1 MQAEYYFV
9 VNGQQQGPFPKEELR
24 KYNISPDTLV
34 WRAGMTNWVK
44 ATELPELAD
53 LFAINVEVVDNPS
66 NFQTGE
72 NVSQDTSDNNWFA
85 MFAGNRFGPTSI
97 SALIANGLTRDTP
110 VWHPGMNDWQPAY
123 TQTEVMTA
131 LNQVPPTGNSYG
143 QHPPYSQPNGFAN
156 NPQYGQ
162 QNPYGYGS
170 QTPNGYPQYGQS
182 ADNKP
187 NFAANPQY
195 NSGQTYGQN
204 YGQQNYGQQN
214 YGQNYGQQNPN
225 QFGNSSAYTN
235 WLPLAIVA
243 TILGF
248 LCSCI
253 GAIFGIIG
261 IIQANKANGFYAIG
275 NESMGNQANNTA
287 KTMTIIGFVLA
298 GIGLISSIF
307 WFNSSNRL
315 FDLITYSI

>member
-53 LFAINVEVVDNPS
+53 LFAINVDVVDNPS
-66 NFQTGE
+66 NFQTDE

-143 QHPPYSQPNGFAN
+143 QHPLTRSQT
-156 NPQYGQ
+156 
-162 QNPYGYGS
+162 GS
-170 QTPNGYPQYGQS
+170 QIIRNMGNRILTGMALRLPTVIRNMGNPLTTSRISRQIHNIIPG
-182 ADNKP
+182 KP
-187 NFAANPQY
+187 TGKIMV
-195 NSGQTYGQN
+195 SKIT
-204 YGQQNYGQQN
+204 
-214 YGQNYGQQNPN
+214 
-225 QFGNSSAYTN
+225 GNRIMVRITGSRIRISSAT
-235 WLPLAIVA
+235 LPPTPIGCLWQLLPRYSDSYALA
-243 TILGF
+243 
-248 LCSCI
+248 
-253 GAIFGIIG
+253 
-261 IIQANKANGFYAIG
+261 
-275 NESMGNQANNTA
+275 
-287 KTMTIIGFVLA
+287 
-298 GIGLISSIF
+298 
-307 WFNSSNRL
+307 
-315 FDLITYSI
+315 